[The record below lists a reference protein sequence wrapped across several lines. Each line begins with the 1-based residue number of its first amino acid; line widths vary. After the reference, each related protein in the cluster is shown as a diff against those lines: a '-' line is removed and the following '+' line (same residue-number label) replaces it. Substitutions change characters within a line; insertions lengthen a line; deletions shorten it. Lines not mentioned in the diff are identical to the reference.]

1 MTIGFIGG
9 GNMATALISGLIS
22 SQKFKPAEI
31 TVYDID
37 AVKLKELSNKLGIVP
52 SNSITELEERV
63 DIIVLSV
70 KPNIMPQILNN
81 LNGYNLAKMSLG
93 QEKIIKAYQYIVQ
106 KIIEHY
112 GKPDLKYGK
121 KDAP

>member
-81 LNGYNLAKMSLG
+81 LNGYN
-93 QEKIIKAYQYIVQ
+93 EKIYISIAAGITLTPWQTVLAQIKR
-106 KIIEHY
+106 
-112 GKPDLKYGK
+112 L
-121 KDAP
+121 

>member
-52 SNSITELEERV
+52 SNSITELEAVSYTHLTLPTNREVEMSV
-63 DIIVLSV
+63 D
-70 KPNIMPQILNN
+70 
-81 LNGYNLAKMSLG
+81 A
-93 QEKIIKAYQYIVQ
+93 
-106 KIIEHY
+106 H
-112 GKPDLKYGK
+112 
-121 KDAP
+121 